1 MSAVT
6 LLGNPAEMYNY
17 GTQFF
22 MIGIGYMMTTP
33 ITAYLFMP
41 VYYRLELTSAYEVYN
56 YLMKDIFPFNFYNCV
71 SCLVLGDEVQQSGA
85 ITGLHYFHFPHGKS

>member
-17 GTQFF
+17 GTQFW
-22 MIGIGYMMTTP
+22 MIGVAYFVTTP

-41 VYYRLELTSAYEVYN
+41 VYYRLQLTSAYEVRDPPQN
-56 YLMKDIFPFNFYNCV
+56 TAQPW
-71 SCLVLGDEVQQSGA
+71 
-85 ITGLHYFHFPHGKS
+85 